1 MPRIGI
7 KLKIIF
13 VLLIC
18 SQAFATTYNHP
29 TISLPLT
36 IVQNDNVNVNSGVL
50 AVTDSSSYTI
60 RINQTGA
67 GVSSLIDIKEGAI
80 LSYMGTDSAG
90 YALQVDNSSQCPV
103 TVNVAGTISS
113 GSGARAIHNLSDG
126 TYTQTGTSTGTLR
139 FVSNNNISFNSGAK
153 IYSGNVTTV
162 GNSNTISFND
172 GTEINTVG
180 SLIIAG
186 GGTGNIATL
195 YSGSYFVGRYG
206 RFTGGATNNTI
217 RINAGSTFIAEIFH
231 DTTGSNTLE
240 INGIQSGIAAFLHTD
255 GNFTVN
261 VGTTSAATWTTGGD
275 VAATTIN
282 LDQGSINLGH
292 NLTATTFTV
301 DSGTSVVPTAD
312 LTVTTTTF
320 DVNGNLQFGWT
331 NNSTTGTIIAIGST
345 DLTGST
351 VTFAT
356 PGFIKAGTY
365 TFLTGTLTGTPT
377 ITNPTDDIHKTFS
390 SVANSTTIT
399 TTVTRIPYD
408 TVVTEPVAFNMAQ
421 AFEELGAT
429 STDPSVITLLDSLDA
444 TTNVKDL
451 ESLLISLS
459 PRVTDPLVARSAS
472 SHAINKTVLR
482 LAELR
487 SSYYAGYTEEGNN
500 NFWFRPFFDTSRQ
513 KQFNQMVGY
522 RSETTGVSF
531 GYDKEITPNLIL
543 GFGGSYS
550 SAVNK
555 ADTNSDTRTNIDSY
569 QAMLYGTLSDKNSS
583 YLDWVLATGINRYAG
598 QRRITSGGLDLTAS
612 SKYGGQLYT
621 AKAVYSKEL
630 VVKEVF
636 QWAPIFSGQLSY
648 MRLDSYTESGA
659 GAANLRVYPKNTLV
673 LQAGAGIK
681 IGLPIAADNQVIVP
695 ELRAMVLGDLK
706 GAAQQTT
713 SYFLSGATPIK
724 TTAEPGTIIYNLG
737 GKLTYNMNE
746 NFELTA
752 NYDFQQRK
760 NFKGH
765 NVYVNFRYNFGKIL

>member
-18 SQAFATTYNHP
+18 GQAFATTYNYP
-29 TISLPLT
+29 DDTVPATIQEDT
-36 IVQNDNVNVNSGVL
+36 VNVNSGVL
-50 AVTDSSSYTI
+50 ARTDSTGHTINVDQNNSDTETIIDIKSGAILTYLGTDSTAAAIKITDSSQSPITI
-60 RINQTGA
+60 NVSGTLSSGA
-67 GVSSLIDIKEGAI
+67 GNR
-80 LSYMGTDSAG
+80 
-90 YALQVDNSSQCPV
+90 ALL
-103 TVNVAGTISS
+103 
-113 GSGARAIHNLSDG
+113 NLNDG
-126 TYTQTGTSTGTLR
+126 TYTQSGTSVGTILIQ
-139 FVSNNNISFNSGAK
+139 SNNDIDFNSGAR
-153 IYSGNVTTV
+153 IYTGNLTVSGS
-162 GNSNTISFND
+162 SNTIDFND
-172 GTEINTVG
+172 NVIGDFNT
-180 SLIIAG
+180 IQIAS
-186 GGTGNIATL
+186 TSSSNIVTL
-195 YSGSYFVGRYG
+195 NSGSYIDATINFA
-206 RFTGGATNNTI
+206 TSSTNNTV
-217 RINAGSTFIAEIFH
+217 RINSGSTHVGDIEH
-231 DTTGSNTLE
+231 NSSGSNTLE
-240 INGIQSGIAAFLHTD
+240 INGTQSNIGTFTLDD
-255 GNFTVN
+255 GSLTVN
-261 VGTTSAATWTTGGD
+261 VGTTSTATWTTGGD